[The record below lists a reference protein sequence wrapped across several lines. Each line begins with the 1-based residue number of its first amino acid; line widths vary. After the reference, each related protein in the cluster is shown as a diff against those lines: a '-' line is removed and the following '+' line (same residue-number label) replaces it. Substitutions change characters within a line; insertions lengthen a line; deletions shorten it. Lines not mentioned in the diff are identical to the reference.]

1 MLTGGNSRA
10 KIDAPNVFVDN
21 LMGSQFLDL
30 LIANNFDTGV
40 IRPWVGKDGRHYCNR
55 TINNQTNVMVT
66 NTPATLSYDAWKIF
80 DDVVIE
86 GLRDNLTL
94 VSAIR
99 SAVPDFTLPDGMA
112 HTILQYQ
119 TRSKIRGA
127 TISMDPVRRSEAD
140 RPQSD
145 IAYLPLPIIH
155 QDFDFTAREVSASRQ
170 GVMPLDTDTAE
181 QATIS
186 IAELL
191 EDLVAGTVG
200 TFTYG
205 GGTIYGLL
213 NFSSRSTKTD
223 MTVPTGSNNETV
235 LSEFLTMRQ
244 TLINN
249 RHLGPFIWFV
259 NKQWTQF
266 LDTDFKANG
275 DKTLR
280 QRILDLGDISD
291 IITVDRFPTT
301 KYRNAL
307 VEMKARTI
315 RMVVG
320 MEPQTVQWDSA
331 GGFMKHWKVM
341 TLQVP
346 QLRADTDG
354 TTGIM
359 DGRTP

>member
-1 MLTGGNSRA
+1 MLASIRGGA
-10 KIDAPNVFVDN
+10 KIDAPDIFVDS
-21 LMGSQFLDL
+21 LMGSQTLDL

-40 IRPWVGKDGRHYCNR
+40 VRPWVGKDGRHYCTR
-55 TINNQTNVMVT
+55 TINGETKVMVT
-66 NTPATLSYDAWKIF
+66 NTPATLSYDAWKVF
-80 DDVVIE
+80 DDTVID
-86 GLRDNLTL
+86 GLRDTLTL
-94 VSAIR
+94 VSTIR
-99 SAVPDFTLPDGMA
+99 SQVNDYTLPDGMA

-119 TRSKIRGA
+119 TKSKIRGA

-140 RPQSD
+140 RPTSD
-145 IAYLPLPIIH
+145 IGYLPLPIIH
-155 QDFDFTAREVSASRQ
+155 QDFDFTAREVAASRQ

-200 TFTYG
+200 TFSYG
-205 GGTIYGLL
+205 GGTVYGIL
-213 NFSSRSTKTD
+213 NFPSRITKSD
-223 MTVPTGSNNETV
+223 FSVPTGANNDDV
-235 LSEFLTMRQ
+235 LADFLAMRQ
-244 TLINN
+244 SLINN
-249 RHLGPFIWFV
+249 RHLGPFTWFV
-259 NKQWTQF
+259 NKQWTEF

-280 QRILDLGDISD
+280 QRILDLGDITD

-331 GGFMKHWKVM
+331 GGFMKHWKIM

-346 QLRADTDG
+346 QIRGDTDG
-354 TTGIM
+354 NSGIA